1 MTLRPFAFIIGLAST
16 LALIGQD
23 GAVHPCGANDLRK
36 LERFHHNDPAE
47 LARIEAAEAE
57 LEAFT
62 RAFEGA
68 PKGGTAYIIP
78 VVFHIIHNNGPEN
91 ISDEQVFDAMR
102 VLNDDFN
109 RLNTD
114 WQNVNDAFLGIV
126 ANVGVEFRLARKDP
140 QGNCTKG
147 ITRTVSTLTNDGS
160 QTMKDLIQWPRNKY
174 LNVWVAASADGAAGY
189 TYRPS
194 AVANWPAGDGIVL
207 LHNYTGC
214 IGTSS
219 PSRSRTLTHEVGH
232 WINLA
237 HTWGN
242 SNEPGLASNCSDD
255 DGVSDTPNTI
265 GWTTCNVNGATC
277 GSPVDNV
284 ENSMEYSYCS
294 KMFTEGQKTRMLAA
308 LNSGTAQ
315 RNQLWTANNLTATG
329 VGIDPV
335 LCAAEFSGT
344 AQTICAGTT
353 ETYTDQS
360 FHGVT
365 SRTWD
370 FPGGTPSSS
379 TDAEATV
386 TYTTPGVYQVGL
398 TVSDGTNTLNTTANN
413 YITVLA
419 DPGMPAPF
427 TEGFEPMS
435 SFPSEMWTAVNPN
448 GDNTFVPTTAAAY
461 SGNQSVRIINTAS
474 MSGRKDELVS
484 STFDMSDAE
493 DVTISFRYAYARR
506 SAANDDIL
514 RFYVS
519 ANCGA
524 TWSLR
529 KTLRASNTSTNVL
542 VTAPNTT
549 ASFVPNG
556 PDQWGYS
563 IIDNVSTSFHSSSF
577 RFKFELE
584 SNGGNNVYIDD
595 ININGMPVGLAE
607 TLSNAGGALVLMP
620 NPATDVA
627 QAIFEAT
634 GKDRVSVDLLD
645 VTGRLVREAFQ
656 GQLGTGQQRV
666 EIQLGGLQ
674 GGIYFVRVV
683 QGGRSEVA
691 RLVVR

>member
-1 MTLRPFAFIIGLAST
+1 
-16 LALIGQD
+16 
-23 GAVHPCGANDLRK
+23 
-36 LERFHHNDPAE
+36 
-47 LARIEAAEAE
+47 
-57 LEAFT
+57 
-62 RAFEGA
+62 
-68 PKGGTAYIIP
+68 
-78 VVFHIIHNNGPEN
+78 
-91 ISDEQVFDAMR
+91 
-102 VLNDDFN
+102 
-109 RLNTD
+109 
-114 WQNVNDAFLGIV
+114 
-126 ANVGVEFRLARKDP
+126 
-140 QGNCTKG
+140 
-147 ITRTVSTLTNDGS
+147 
-160 QTMKDLIQWPRNKY
+160 
-174 LNVWVAASADGAAGY
+174 
-189 TYRPS
+189 
-194 AVANWPAGDGIVL
+194 
-207 LHNYTGC
+207 
-214 IGTSS
+214 
-219 PSRSRTLTHEVGH
+219 
-232 WINLA
+232 
-237 HTWGN
+237 
-242 SNEPGLASNCSDD
+242 
-255 DGVSDTPNTI
+255 
-265 GWTTCNVNGATC
+265 
-277 GSPVDNV
+277 
-284 ENSMEYSYCS
+284 
-294 KMFTEGQKTRMLAA
+294 
-308 LNSGTAQ
+308 
-315 RNQLWTANNLTATG
+315 LTATG

-353 ETYTDQS
+353 VTYTDQS

-379 TDAEATV
+379 TEAEATV

-398 TVSDGTNTLNTTANN
+398 TVSDGNNTLNTTANN

-448 GDNTFVPTTAAAY
+448 GDNTFVPTTVAAY

>member
-1 MTLRPFAFIIGLAST
+1 MTLRNLSLVLGLSST
-16 LALIGQD
+16 LALVAQQD
-23 GAVHPCGANDLRK
+23 NVHPCGANDLGK

-62 RAFEGA
+62 RAFAGEER
-68 PKGGTAYIIP
+68 GGTAYIIP

-91 ISDEQVFDAMR
+91 ISDEQVIDAVR

-109 RLNTD
+109 KLNTD

-147 ITRTVSTLTNDGS
+147 ITRTVSTLTNDGT

-189 TYRPS
+189 TYRPG
-194 AVANWPAGDGIVL
+194 AVSNWPEADGIVL
-207 LHNYTGC
+207 LHNYTGS

-219 PSRSRTLTHEVGH
+219 ASRSRTLTHEVGH

-242 SNEPGLASNCSDD
+242 SNEPALSTNCSDD

-265 GWTTCNVNGATC
+265 GWTSCNLNGVSC
-277 GSPVDNV
+277 GSLDNV
-284 ENSMEYSYCS
+284 ENYMEYSYCS

-315 RNQLWTANNLTATG
+315 RNQLWTASNLTATG
-329 VGIDPV
+329 VGIDPI
-335 LCAAEFSGT
+335 LCAAEFTGSS
-344 AQTICAGTT
+344 QTICAGTT
-353 ETYTDQS
+353 VTYTDQS
-360 FHGVT
+360 YHGVT
-365 SRTWD
+365 SRTWN
-370 FPGGTPSSS
+370 FPGGTPSTS
-379 TDAEATV
+379 TEAEATV

-419 DPGMPAPF
+419 DPGMPVPF

-435 SFPSEMWTAVNPN
+435 SFPSDMWTAVNPN
-448 GDNTFVPTTAAAY
+448 GDNTFAPTSAAAY
-461 SGNQSVRIINTAS
+461 TGSQSVRILNTAS

-484 STFDMSDAE
+484 GTFDMSDAT
-493 DVTISFRYAYARR
+493 DVTVSFRYAYAKRT
-506 SAANDDIL
+506 AANDDIL

-519 ANCGA
+519 SNCGA

-529 KTLRASNTSTNVL
+529 KTLRASNTTTNVL
-542 VTAPNTT
+542 VTAPNTS

-563 IIDNVSTSFHSSSF
+563 IVDNVSTSFHTSNF

-595 ININGMPVGLAE
+595 ININGMSVGLEE
-607 TLSNAGGALVLMP
+607 TLSNAGGALTLVP

-627 QAIFEAT
+627 QAIFVAT
-634 GKDRVSVDLLD
+634 GKDRVNVELLD
-645 VTGRLVREAFQ
+645 VTGRLVRDVFQ
-656 GQLGTGQQRV
+656 GQLGVGQQRV
-666 EIQLGGLQ
+666 DVPVAGLQ
-674 GGIYFVRVV
+674 GGVYFVRVV
-683 QGGRSEVA
+683 QGGRTEVA